1 MTKGRYK
8 IFTFKLYDYIRKNI
22 SKKARKRPNQLQ
34 LLSFVF
40 FFCAC
45 LKLSRKER
53 KIRKDVCLNF
63 VVIITESFKMSK
75 QLRPDQSIQRKTNY
89 HLKIIWLVSEIADCN
104 I

>member
-1 MTKGRYK
+1 MTHFG
-8 IFTFKLYDYIRKNI
+8 
-22 SKKARKRPNQLQ
+22 KKAKKILNKLQ
-34 LLSFVF
+34 LLSGFSGVCVCMF
-40 FFCAC
+40 ESFQKEEKNSLRCIC
-45 LKLSRKER
+45 L
-53 KIRKDVCLNF
+53 DF